1 MRRLIQGSLDQSD
14 KDALLVHR
22 LVGAKDTIRLLEEE
36 VDCLRLMVTPVSVVV
51 MAPPLI
57 SR

>member
-1 MRRLIQGSLDQSD
+1 MQRLIQGSLDQSD
-14 KDALLVHR
+14 KDALLVRR
-22 LVGAKDTIRLLEEE
+22 LVSAKDTIHLLEEE